1 MFHSMHITIYRNIL
15 SKKSKKSTFGFI
27 FGKGN
32 SAQKIVKHL
41 ESVPLD
47 KDLIQKELTY

>member
-1 MFHSMHITIYRNIL
+1 MIYHAIQKAL
-15 SKKSKKSTFGFI
+15 KMKKSKKSTFGFI

-47 KDLIQKELTY
+47 KDLIQKELMY